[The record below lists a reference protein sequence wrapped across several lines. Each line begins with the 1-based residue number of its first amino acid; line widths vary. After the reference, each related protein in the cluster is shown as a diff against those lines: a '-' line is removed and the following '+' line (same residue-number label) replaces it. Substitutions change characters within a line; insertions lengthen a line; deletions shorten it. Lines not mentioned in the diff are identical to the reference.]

1 MGVDFSL
8 TREQEE
14 IRDLAHEFAEKE
26 MRPVAERY
34 DENEETPWE
43 VMRKAH
49 ALGLDATASF
59 PEQYGGGGI
68 DLITNLIREEE
79 LSWGDAGI
87 AVAIGATGLCGAAIV
102 AMGTEEQKQ
111 KYIGMFTDPKELK
124 IGAMGLTEPNSGSDS
139 MALETTATHVD
150 GGYVLNGTKQF
161 CTNGGIADVQVAFAT
176 TDKSLGAAGVAGFVI
191 EKGTP
196 GMRQGRKE
204 RKLGVRASHTA
215 QVIFED
221 CFVPEDQRLGTDKTG
236 EVTGPGSVGAM
247 IMLEAT
253 RPMVGRRCARHR
265 PRRLRVRS
273 RLLAA
278 AHRVRQADRQARGD
292 RLQARRHGDR
302 DRRRA
307 AAHLARGWMAMN
319 GIPFARGEGSM
330 AKLFAGDMAMRVT
343 VDAVQILGGYGYIKD
358 YPVER
363 FMRDAKIYQIWEG
376 TAEIQRL
383 VISRYVLGE
392 RTATARPKL
401 VEDARRSRS
410 PPRADPRVARDAC
423 ASTGHGST
431 LTSTPVERVAPP
443 SIPSTRVWSACRGD
457 REATL
462 VQAPLRD
469 LRVAT
474 GRKCRTPGGLVRR
487 LVQQRAVD
495 RS

>member
-8 TREQEE
+8 TREQEQ

-34 DENEETPWE
+34 DEAEETPWE

-139 MALETTATHVD
+139 LALETTATHVD

-176 TDKSLGAAGVAGFVI
+176 TDKSLGPAGIAGFVI

-221 CFVPEDQRLGTDKTG
+221 CFVPEEQRLGTDREG
-236 EVTGPGSVGAM
+236 RATGPGAVGAM

-253 RPMVGRRCARHR
+253 RPMVGAGALGIARAAFEFARDYSLQRIAFGKPIAKHEAIAFK
-265 PRRLRVRS
+265 LADMATEIDAA
-273 RLLAA
+273 RLLIW
-278 AHRVRQADRQARGD
+278 
-292 RLQARRHGDR
+292 
-302 DRRRA
+302 RA
-307 AAHLARGWMAMN
+307 GWMAMN

-392 RTATARPKL
+392 RTATARPK
-401 VEDARRSRS
+401 VDQ
-410 PPRADPRVARDAC
+410 D
-423 ASTGHGST
+423 
-431 LTSTPVERVAPP
+431 APP
-443 SIPSTRVWSACRGD
+443 LP
-457 REATL
+457 
-462 VQAPLRD
+462 
-469 LRVAT
+469 VAAA
-474 GRKCRTPGGLVRR
+474 G
-487 LVQQRAVD
+487 
-495 RS
+495 

>member
-1 MGVDFSL
+1 MGLDFSL

-14 IRDLAHEFAEKE
+14 IRALAHEFAEKE
-26 MRPVAERY
+26 MRPVADRY

-49 ALGLDATASF
+49 ALGLDATAGF
-59 PEQYGGGGI
+59 PEEYGGGGI
-68 DLITNLIREEE
+68 DFITNLVREEE

-87 AVAIGATGLCGAAIV
+87 AVAIGASGLAGAAII

-111 KYIGMFTDPKELK
+111 KYIGMLTGPELK

-139 MALETTATHVD
+139 LALETTATRVD

-176 TDKSLGAAGVAGFVI
+176 TDKSLGPAGIAGFVI

-221 CFVPEDQRLGTDKTG
+221 CFIPDDQRLGYDKSGTL
-236 EVTGPGSVGAM
+236 TGPGSVGAM

-253 RPMVGRRCARHR
+253 RPSVGAGALGIARAAFEFAR
-265 PRRLRVRS
+265 DYSLQRVAFGKPIAKHEAIAFKLADMATEIDAA
-273 RLLAA
+273 RLLIW
-278 AHRVRQADRQARGD
+278 
-292 RLQARRHGDR
+292 
-302 DRRRA
+302 RA
-307 AAHLARGWMAMN
+307 GWMVMN
-319 GIPFARGEGSM
+319 GIPMARGEGSM

-392 RTATARPKL
+392 RTATALRPK
-401 VEDARRSRS
+401 VV
-410 PPRADPRVARDAC
+410 ADP
-423 ASTGHGST
+423 ASMPIAAAG
-431 LTSTPVERVAPP
+431 
-443 SIPSTRVWSACRGD
+443 
-457 REATL
+457 
-462 VQAPLRD
+462 
-469 LRVAT
+469 
-474 GRKCRTPGGLVRR
+474 
-487 LVQQRAVD
+487 
-495 RS
+495 

>member
-1 MGVDFSL
+1 MALDFSL
-8 TREQEE
+8 SREQEE

-34 DENEETPWE
+34 DETEETPWE

-49 ALGLDATASF
+49 ALGLDATASL
-59 PEQYGGGGI
+59 PEEYGGGGI
-68 DLITNLIREEE
+68 DLLTNLVKEEE
-79 LSWGDAGI
+79 LAWGDAGI
-87 AVAIGATGLCGAAIV
+87 AVSIGATGLAGAAIV

-111 KYIGMFTDPKELK
+111 KYIGMLTDPKEMRLA
-124 IGAMGLTEPNSGSDS
+124 AMGLTEPNSGSDS
-139 MALETTATHVD
+139 LALETTATRVD

-176 TDKSLGAAGVAGFVI
+176 TDKTLGPAGIAGFVI
-191 EKGTP
+191 EKGTQ

-221 CFVPEDQRLGTDKTG
+221 CFIPDEQRLGHDRNGK
-236 EVTGPGSVGAM
+236 ETGPGAIGAM

-253 RPMVGRRCARHR
+253 RPMVAAGAIGIARAAFDFAR
-265 PRRLRVRS
+265 DYSLQRVAFGKPIAKHEAIAFKLADMATEIDAA
-273 RLLAA
+273 RLLAW
-278 AHRVRQADRQARGD
+278 
-292 RLQARRHGDR
+292 
-302 DRRRA
+302 RA
-307 AAHLARGWMAMN
+307 GWMAMN

-330 AKLFAGDMAMRVT
+330 AKLYAGDMAMRVT

-401 VEDARRSRS
+401 VEN
-410 PPRADPRVARDAC
+410 PPPVSVAA
-423 ASTGHGST
+423 AS
-431 LTSTPVERVAPP
+431 
-443 SIPSTRVWSACRGD
+443 
-457 REATL
+457 
-462 VQAPLRD
+462 
-469 LRVAT
+469 
-474 GRKCRTPGGLVRR
+474 
-487 LVQQRAVD
+487 
-495 RS
+495 

>member
-1 MGVDFSL
+1 MAGPGSGSQADEVKDMGLDFSL

-26 MRPVAERY
+26 MRPVADHY
-34 DENEETPWE
+34 DEKEETPWD

-49 ALGLDATASF
+49 EVGLSPASGFPEEYGGAGLDLLTT
-59 PEQYGGGGI
+59 
-68 DLITNLIREEE
+68 LIVQEE
-79 LSWGDAGI
+79 LAWGDAGI
-87 AVAIGATGLCGAAIV
+87 AVAIGASGLAGAAII

-111 KYIGMFTDPKELK
+111 KYITMLPAPELK

-139 MALETTATHVD
+139 LALETTATRAD

-176 TDKSLGAAGVAGFVI
+176 TDKSLGPAGVAAFVI

-221 CFVPEDQRLGTDKTG
+221 CFIAEDQRLGYNKSG
-236 EVTGPGSVGAM
+236 EETGPGRVGAM
-247 IMLEAT
+247 IMLEVTRSSVGAGALGIARAAFEFARDYSLQRVAFGKPIAKHEAIAFKLADMAT
-253 RPMVGRRCARHR
+253 EIDAA
-265 PRRLRVRS
+265 
-273 RLLAA
+273 RLLIW
-278 AHRVRQADRQARGD
+278 
-292 RLQARRHGDR
+292 
-302 DRRRA
+302 RA
-307 AAHLARGWMAMN
+307 GGMAMN
-319 GIPFARGEGSM
+319 GVPLARGEGSM

-343 VDAVQILGGYGYIKD
+343 IDAVQILGGYGYIKD

-392 RTATARPKL
+392 RTATA
-401 VEDARRSRS
+401 AR
-410 PPRADPRVARDAC
+410 PRVVTDTPSVPVAA
-423 ASTGHGST
+423 AS
-431 LTSTPVERVAPP
+431 
-443 SIPSTRVWSACRGD
+443 
-457 REATL
+457 
-462 VQAPLRD
+462 
-469 LRVAT
+469 
-474 GRKCRTPGGLVRR
+474 
-487 LVQQRAVD
+487 
-495 RS
+495 

>member
-1 MGVDFSL
+1 MGLDFSL

-14 IRDLAHEFAEKE
+14 IRALAHEFAEKE

-34 DENEETPWE
+34 DELEETPWD

-49 ALGLDATASF
+49 AIGLDATAGF

-68 DLITNLIREEE
+68 DFITNLVREEE

-87 AVAIGATGLCGAAIV
+87 AVAIGASGLAGAAII

-111 KYIGMFTDPKELK
+111 KYIGMLTAPELK

-139 MALETTATHVD
+139 MALETTATKVD

-176 TDKSLGAAGVAGFVI
+176 TDKSLGPAGVAGFVI

-215 QVIFED
+215 QVIFEE
-221 CFVPEDQRLGTDKTG
+221 CFIPDDQRLGYDKSGTL
-236 EVTGPGSVGAM
+236 TGPGSVGAM

-253 RPMVGRRCARHR
+253 RPSVGAGALGIARAAFEFAR
-265 PRRLRVRS
+265 DYSLQRVAFGKPIAKHEAIAFKLADMATEIDAA
-273 RLLAA
+273 RLLIW
-278 AHRVRQADRQARGD
+278 
-292 RLQARRHGDR
+292 
-302 DRRRA
+302 RA
-307 AAHLARGWMAMN
+307 GWMAMN
-319 GIPFARGEGSM
+319 GIPMARGEGSM

-392 RTATARPKL
+392 RTATA
-401 VEDARRSRS
+401 AG
-410 PPRADPRVARDAC
+410 PRVVQDVP
-423 ASTGHGST
+423 
-431 LTSTPVERVAPP
+431 PVPVA
-443 SIPSTRVWSACRGD
+443 AAG
-457 REATL
+457 
-462 VQAPLRD
+462 
-469 LRVAT
+469 
-474 GRKCRTPGGLVRR
+474 
-487 LVQQRAVD
+487 
-495 RS
+495 

>member
-1 MGVDFSL
+1 
-8 TREQEE
+8 
-14 IRDLAHEFAEKE
+14 

-34 DENEETPWE
+34 DENEETPWD

-49 ALGLDATASF
+49 ALGLDATAGF

-68 DLITNLIREEE
+68 DLVTNLVREEE

-87 AVAIGATGLCGAAIV
+87 AVSIGATGLAGAAII
-102 AMGTEEQKQ
+102 AMGTEEQRE
-111 KYIGMFTDPKELK
+111 KYVTMFTDPKELR

-139 MALETTATHVD
+139 LALETTAAKVD

-176 TDKSLGAAGVAGFVI
+176 TDKSLGPAGIAGFVI

-221 CFVPEDQRLGTDKTG
+221 CFVPDDQRLGHDRDG
-236 EVTGPGSVGAM
+236 RSTGPGAVGAM

-253 RPMVGRRCARHR
+253 RPMVAAGALGIARAAFEFARDYSLQRIAFGKPIARHEAIAFK
-265 PRRLRVRS
+265 LADMATEIDAA
-273 RLLAA
+273 RLLTW
-278 AHRVRQADRQARGD
+278 
-292 RLQARRHGDR
+292 
-302 DRRRA
+302 RA
-307 AAHLARGWMAMN
+307 GWMAMN

-392 RTATARPKL
+392 RTATARPT
-401 VEDARRSRS
+401 VVSDTPAS
-410 PPRADPRVARDAC
+410 PVAA
-423 ASTGHGST
+423 AS
-431 LTSTPVERVAPP
+431 
-443 SIPSTRVWSACRGD
+443 
-457 REATL
+457 
-462 VQAPLRD
+462 
-469 LRVAT
+469 
-474 GRKCRTPGGLVRR
+474 
-487 LVQQRAVD
+487 
-495 RS
+495 

>member
-1 MGVDFSL
+1 MGLDFSL

-14 IRDLAHEFAEKE
+14 IRNLAHEFAERE

-68 DLITNLIREEE
+68 DLITNLVREEE

-87 AVAIGATGLCGAAIV
+87 AVSIGATGLAGAAII
-102 AMGTEEQKQ
+102 AMGTEEQKG
-111 KYIGMFTDPKELK
+111 KYITLLTDTKELR

-139 MALETTATHVD
+139 LALETTATQVD

-176 TDKSLGAAGVAGFVI
+176 TDKSLGPAGIAGFVI

-221 CFVPEDQRLGTDKTG
+221 CFVPDDQRLGHDRSG
-236 EVTGPGSVGAM
+236 RSTGPGAIGAM

-253 RPMVGRRCARHR
+253 RPMVAAGALGIARAAFEFARDYSLQRIAFGKPIAKHEAIAFK
-265 PRRLRVRS
+265 LADMATEIDAA
-273 RLLAA
+273 RLLTW
-278 AHRVRQADRQARGD
+278 
-292 RLQARRHGDR
+292 
-302 DRRRA
+302 RA
-307 AAHLARGWMAMN
+307 GWMAMN
-319 GIPFARGEGSM
+319 GLPFSRGEGSM

-392 RTATARPKL
+392 RTASAGPS
-401 VEDARRSRS
+401 VV
-410 PPRADPRVARDAC
+410 ADRQTGPVAA
-423 ASTGHGST
+423 AS
-431 LTSTPVERVAPP
+431 
-443 SIPSTRVWSACRGD
+443 
-457 REATL
+457 
-462 VQAPLRD
+462 
-469 LRVAT
+469 
-474 GRKCRTPGGLVRR
+474 
-487 LVQQRAVD
+487 
-495 RS
+495 